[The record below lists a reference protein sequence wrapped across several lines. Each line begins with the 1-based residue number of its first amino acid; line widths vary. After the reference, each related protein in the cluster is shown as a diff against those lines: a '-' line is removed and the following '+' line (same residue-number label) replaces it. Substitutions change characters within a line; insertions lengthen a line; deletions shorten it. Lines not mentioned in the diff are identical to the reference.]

1 MMTEESPG
9 NQFQQLGGEAAVRG
23 LVERF
28 YELVEADADLRP
40 VYPEDLSPGKEK
52 LALFLIQ
59 WLGGPP
65 AYSQVYGHPRLRRR
79 HFPFVISELHAGR
92 WLRHMR
98 QAMKDEGWDAAFIST
113 LYGNLAPLAH
123 HMVNAND
130 DVPREPLDN
139 VRLT

>member
-1 MMTEESPG
+1 MTQETGAVTFFEAI
-9 NQFQQLGGEAAVRG
+9 GGKDGVQR

-40 VYPEDLSPGKEK
+40 VYPKDLGPGKAK
-52 LALFLIQ
+52 LALFFEQ
-59 WLGGPP
+59 WYGGPP
-65 AYSQVYGHPRLRRR
+65 AYTDLYGHPRLRRR

-98 QAMKDEGWDAAFIST
+98 QAMNDCDWPEEAITAA
-113 LYGNLAPLAH
+113 YERLAPLAH

-130 DVPREPLDN
+130 DVPREPLGDA
-139 VRLT
+139 RLT